1 MDQPVDQRFA
11 RKVASRQKPSDG
23 NAERQAAGDTEEGD
37 PQAKADRLPLDV
49 S

>member
-11 RKVASRQKPSDG
+11 GKVAPRQKPSNG
-23 NAERQAAGDTEEGD
+23 NAERQAAGDAEEGD
-37 PQAKADRLPLDV
+37 PQAKADRLPFEV